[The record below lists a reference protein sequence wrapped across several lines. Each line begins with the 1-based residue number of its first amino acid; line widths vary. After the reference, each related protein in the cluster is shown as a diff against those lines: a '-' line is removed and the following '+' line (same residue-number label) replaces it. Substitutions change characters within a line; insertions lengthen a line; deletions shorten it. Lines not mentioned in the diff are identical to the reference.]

1 MESVLLVGGCGFLGL
16 HLIEE
21 FYQLTPRPQIHVFD
35 IRGLPDSLPKTF
47 TFSRS
52 EISVHTGD
60 LTSRKEVE
68 AVLKAVKPSVV
79 VHTASPI
86 HGMGEEIYYKVNVE
100 GTQTLV
106 DACTA
111 AKSVAALVYTS
122 SAGVVFNG
130 EDLFGVDES
139 TPYPKVSMDAYN
151 LTKEEGEQI
160 VLKANSSQLSTV
172 ALRPAGIFGPGD
184 RQMIPGLREVARNG
198 KHRFQLGDNNNL
210 FDVTYVGNVAYSH
223 VLAAQKLLSKT
234 PNVAG
239 EAFFI
244 TNDEPV
250 YFWSFARAI
259 WAAEDHKES
268 PKLVLSKSLAL
279 AIGYFSQWIMGFF
292 GKEPSLTAFRVRTA
306 CATRYYDISKAK
318 MSLGYMP
325 KWTLQQALKLTT
337 NDFADL

>member
-21 FYQLTPRPQIHVFD
+21 FYQLEPRPQIHVFD
-35 IRGLPDSLPKTF
+35 IRELPQTLPKSF

-52 EISVHTGD
+52 KISVHTGD
-60 LTSRKEVE
+60 LTSRTDLD
-68 AVLKAVKPSVV
+68 AVLKAAKPSVV
-79 VHTASPI
+79 VHSASPI
-86 HGMGEEIYYKVNVE
+86 HGMGEQIYHKVNVE

-111 AKSVAALVYTS
+111 SKSVSALVYTS

-130 EDLFGVDES
+130 DDLFGVDES
-139 TPYPKVSMDAYN
+139 TPYPTVSMDAYN
-151 LTKEEGEQI
+151 VTKEKGEQI
-160 VLKANSSQLSTV
+160 VLKANSPQLSTV
-172 ALRPAGIFGPGD
+172 AVRPAGIFGPGD
-184 RQMIPGLREVARNG
+184 RQMIPGLREVAKNG

-223 VLAAQKLLSKT
+223 VLAAQKLLSKS

-244 TNDEPV
+244 TNDEPI

-259 WAAEDHKES
+259 WAAEGHKEE
-268 PKLVLSKSLAL
+268 PKLVLSKRAAL
-279 AIGYFSQWIMGFF
+279 AIGYLSQWIMGLL
-292 GKEPSLTAFRVRTA
+292 GKEPNLTAFRVRTA

-318 MSLGYMP
+318 ASLGYAP
-325 KWTLQQALKLTT
+325 KWTLQQAIKLTT
-337 NDFADL
+337 DDFTAL